1 MPPSRRWIFLAV
13 EMDGPQA
20 VAAAQALASFK
31 TKTARLGLG
40 RAPQNG
46 QPAVRR
52 AAAESLATQGREDAL
67 SALVAADLDDVDTG
81 PDMLQAIRV
90 ILGKQSLKFVMTR
103 VQAKN
108 ETLRRSAVAALGRLL
123 RTPAGKA
130 AKSRIIKTLK
140 GLKTDKDPMIR
151 AAVARSFGDIGSA
164 KVKPDIMSMTGD
176 SAVEVKRAMAAALSG
191 FPGAKTNTLL
201 LKLVGEKDPVIVANA
216 SDSLGILKVK
226 EGLNPVI
233 NQLNH
238 SDVRVRRSATRAV
251 VALGATLDER
261 NPLLRLFAERLQ
273 DNDIDVRLLA
283 LEGFKLIK
291 DGRAIAAMAPLVQDK
306 AETIRIATLKVM
318 GASMH
323 EAAVSSITPAPDDD
337 SDAVRIVAAQSLG
350 QLKKKS
356 AIDALKARLPK
367 ESNENVKAAIK
378 KALSAIK
385 A

>member
-1 MPPSRRWIFLAV
+1 MKLDGRSTKLLSGLDRPIHCPEETLNALKEFDTPAVNKAVQVVMDDDPEDELKAIAAGILSASKNPEYSASAQFFALQSKEAKIVIQAVKSLIKSKATETTKRLIKALSHEDGSVRNTIIAALIERKDTNAMVKTLTEDTLSKSIKNEIANELKGLRDKNASESALIFLAG

-40 RAPQNG
+40 RALKNG

-191 FPGAKTNTLL
+191 FPGAKTAPYCSNSW
-201 LKLVGEKDPVIVANA
+201 EKTWLSANA
-216 SDSLGILKVK
+216 STSWYF
-226 EGLNPVI
+226 EG
-233 NQLNH
+233 
-238 SDVRVRRSATRAV
+238 
-251 VALGATLDER
+251 
-261 NPLLRLFAERLQ
+261 
-273 DNDIDVRLLA
+273 
-283 LEGFKLIK
+283 
-291 DGRAIAAMAPLVQDK
+291 
-306 AETIRIATLKVM
+306 
-318 GASMH
+318 
-323 EAAVSSITPAPDDD
+323 
-337 SDAVRIVAAQSLG
+337 
-350 QLKKKS
+350 
-356 AIDALKARLPK
+356 
-367 ESNENVKAAIK
+367 
-378 KALSAIK
+378 
-385 A
+385 